1 MVALVIAFVFALGQQ
16 APAKPAPVPSLTGK
30 WTMSLEVPTGTATP
44 TLEIVQDGQK
54 ISGSYQGRYGKFP
67 ITGTLKEKALLF
79 TFTMTAEG
87 QEVVMSFSGE
97 VAADAQSMKGTA
109 EMPGLGEAT
118 WSAKRAPAK

>member
-16 APAKPAPVPSLTGK
+16 APAKPTPVPSLTGK

-44 TLEIVQDGQK
+44 TLDIVQDGQK

-67 ITGTLKEKALLF
+67 ISGTLKEKALLF